1 MTTIG
6 QSSAAEIRAAALEA
20 ISHVRAISAQ
30 GYYAMALTDNFQR
43 TTGMDTVTLKTTK
56 DGSTINGE
64 SVAAYAARAAKVSSP
79 GNTTAVVPKQSRQAD
94 VVNISPQAKAALNRA
109 QIALAVMQKINGDT
123 TDTKT
128 ANATAAATAEA
139 AAASAKAGSSS
150 LAPDGDASWSAKFAS
165 QFATEAADGADGRF
179 YNSTDPDTL
188 APMMGDEEY
197 ASFKAAFDSKT
208 LTIQPAQAN
217 SAVAIT
223 GEQDVSFTSNG
234 AGKGMTWSG
243 DMTIDTTKVDSKY
256 ALVTSDPFFGPT
268 LITWGGPK
276 DKSPAIASAK

>member
-20 ISHVRAISAQ
+20 ISHVRPISAQ
-30 GYYAMALTDNFQR
+30 DYYAMVLTSDFQR
-43 TTGMDTVTLKTTK
+43 TTDTDTVTIKTTK

-64 SVAAYAARAAKVSSP
+64 SVAAYAARAAKASLL
-79 GNTTAVVPKQSRQAD
+79 GKTTATVPTQARQAD
-94 VVNISPQAKAALNRA
+94 VINISPQAKAALNRA

-128 ANATAAATAEA
+128 ANATGAATAEA
-139 AAASAKAGSSS
+139 AAAVTKAGSAS
-150 LAPDGDASWSAKFAS
+150 LTPDGDASWSAKFAS
-165 QFATEAADGADGRF
+165 QYATEAADGADGRF
-179 YNSTDPDTL
+179 YNSTDADTFAL
-188 APMMGDEEY
+188 MMGDEEY
-197 ASFKAAFDSKT
+197 ASFKAAFESKT
-208 LTIQPAQAN
+208 LTFQSAQDN

-243 DMTIDTTKVDSKY
+243 DITITTKTDSKY
-256 ALVTSDPFFGPT
+256 GFIACDPFFGPT

-276 DKSPAIASAK
+276 DKTSTIASSM